1 MRAGKYRH
9 LCRIEAPV
17 AAKDATYGAATPT
30 WSTVADRVWCEKQDV
45 LPARAESQGSA
56 LVLSRQP
63 ARLRMRYRTDVDSAM
78 RIVMLTPGGEVI
90 HQIIGGPA
98 ELGHQEQI
106 ELLIERISS

>member
-9 LCRIEAPV
+9 RCRIEAPV

-30 WSTVADRVWCEKQDV
+30 WSTVATVWCEKLDV

-78 RIVMLTPGGEVI
+78 RIVMLTPGSEVI

-98 ELGHQEQI
+98 ELGNKEQI